1 LQRQVIVNCTSIIR
15 PQLPLDA
22 GASLA
27 SAPES
32 RDDADKT
39 RPITAAEPACGHVS
53 SSDSGPGRLSA
64 LVLVSLGPA
73 LFWTGGLALAGK
85 LLGFAV
91 TTTMLAGIL
100 VPVFGFLL
108 LACSPCFLRPEQA
121 AEALA

>member
-1 LQRQVIVNCTSIIR
+1 MSPSQARLKPPFTH
-15 PQLPLDA
+15 LH
-22 GASLA
+22 LA
-27 SAPES
+27 SQAFVCGGPK
-32 RDDADKT
+32 RGDDLVAT
-39 RPITAAEPACGHVS
+39 NASMAVPGMRARRSAS
-53 SSDSGPGRLSA
+53 SPGRARL
-64 LVLVSLGPA
+64 LGLLLVSLGPA

-85 LLGFAV
+85 LFGFAV